1 MQWFYQFPE
10 ISSLKHIF
18 VFHIMSVK
26 QALLHSNCLMCCHSH
41 FNLRIDENDFSD
53 VSGDSDSK
61 GEEGSESEMEGA
73 AI

>member
-1 MQWFYQFPE
+1 M
-10 ISSLKHIF
+10 
-18 VFHIMSVK
+18 FHIMSVK

>member
-1 MQWFYQFPE
+1 
-10 ISSLKHIF
+10 
-18 VFHIMSVK
+18 
-26 QALLHSNCLMCCHSH
+26 MCCHSY